1 MVCLLSN
8 DEIKIRILGMWQLM
22 FIMFIFQDSIE
33 KSGLVDGNT
42 N

>member
-1 MVCLLSN
+1 
-8 DEIKIRILGMWQLM
+8 M